1 MTTQTLNIPNTLT
14 RFPTAGLREL
24 IVLSLPLML
33 VLFST
38 SLMGFVD
45 RWLLGRYSLDA
56 MQAGVNA
63 VYLCMLFQIPCMRIS
78 SIAQIFVG
86 QNKGAGNLSRLGEP
100 VWQMI
105 WFSLFTMFVTL
116 PLAPLGERLFLSG
129 TSIHAEASQYFRF
142 LMFFNF
148 LFPLNAALASFFI
161 GQGKT
166 KIVTLTIVFSHLLH
180 FFLDFLLIFGISDII
195 PPLGILG
202 AAISTACAQI
212 LSFSILFFFFLNGEC
227 RRKFGTSRWNIH
239 WDSMWSCIKVGIPR
253 ALTKF
258 ILLAS
263 WTSIARIMIIKG
275 DDYLLVLSIGGTLN
289 LLFSFINEGIGQ
301 AILTISSNILGS
313 KNAELLKKLFR
324 SSFVMLSLEAL
335 LLSIPFFL
343 FTEETISIF
352 FKESLS
358 PIQVALLAKSCHWLW
373 LFFLFDGFGWINLS
387 ILTAFGDTVF
397 LMIYNSIATWII
409 GFLPVYFGIKH
420 YGWAADK
427 LWLIMTFSCL
437 AAGSAYFLRVY
448 VIQIKRN
455 IALLEAY

>member
-1 MTTQTLNIPNTLT
+1 MTTQPLNHSNALT
-14 RFPTAGLREL
+14 RFPTASLREL
-24 IVLSLPLML
+24 VVLSFPLML

-45 RWLLGRYSLDA
+45 RWLLGRYSIDA

-63 VYLCMLFQIPCMRIS
+63 VYLCMLFQIPCMRIT

-86 QNKGAGNLSRLGEP
+86 QNKGSGNLSRLGEP

-105 WFSLFTMFVTL
+105 WFSLFTMCITL

-166 KIVTLTIVFSHLLH
+166 KIVTLTIILSHVLH
-180 FFLDFLLIFGISDII
+180 FILDFLLIFGISGII
-195 PPLGILG
+195 PPMGILG

-212 LSFSILFFFFLNGEC
+212 LACSILFFFFLNGEC
-227 RRKFGTSRWNIH
+227 RKNYGTSRWNLH
-239 WDSMWSCIKVGIPR
+239 WGSMWTCIKVGLPR

-263 WTSIARIMIIKG
+263 WTAIARIMIIKG

-313 KNAELLKKLFR
+313 KNLELLKKLFR
-324 SSFVMLSLEAL
+324 SSFFLLSLEAL
-335 LLSIPFFL
+335 LLSIPFIF
-343 FTEETISIF
+343 FTEYTISIF

-358 PIQVALLAKSCHWLW
+358 LVQIALLVKSCHWLW

-387 ILTAFGDTVF
+387 VLTAFGDTVF
-397 LMIYNSIATWII
+397 LMIYNAIATWIL
-409 GFLPVYFGIKH
+409 GFIPVYFGMNV
-420 YGWAADK
+420 YGWTADK
-427 LWLIMTFSCL
+427 LWLTMAFSCFGGCL
-437 AAGSAYFLRVY
+437 TYFLRVSM
-448 VIQIKRN
+448 QRRRMTGM
-455 IALLEAY
+455 AEAY